1 MTTSSIRRN
10 GRKKPSISFLCSG
23 CGFTTVRW
31 MGFCPQ
37 CRAEGS
43 LVETDG
49 SQGAAAESLAL
60 SNIDIGEEVRLPTGI
75 AEIDRALGGG
85 IVRGSVLLVGGEPGV
100 GKSTLLLQMA
110 DRLAGPVLYA
120 SAEESASQIALR
132 AGRLGL
138 DAAQVDIVVG
148 NSVEEILA
156 AASQASPAALIID
169 SIQTVT
175 TDRADGSAGG
185 VVQVRE
191 SAARFIDF
199 AKKSGT
205 VVVLVGHVTK
215 DGSIAGP
222 RTLEHMVD
230 VVLYLEGE
238 ADGGLRLLRSLKN
251 RYGSVNE
258 VGVFTMEDDG
268 LADVPDPSGVLVAAH
283 RSGASGTVLFPV
295 VEGRRSML
303 CEVQALVVPTYL
315 PQPRR
320 SVKGLDGARVHQL
333 LAVLDRHARISLSA
347 SDVHVNVVGGVRLR
361 DPAVDL
367 PVALAIVSSVLDKPL
382 PLTAAWG
389 EVGLT
394 GEIRA
399 SSHHDRRR
407 AESARFEPEVT
418 VHSGDG
424 GVGTLREALLAAGLG
439 AMAPRVGGSPRPARL
454 RG

>member
-1 MTTSSIRRN
+1 
-10 GRKKPSISFLCSG
+10 
-23 CGFTTVRW
+23 

-43 LVETDG
+43 LVEVTDPHAI
-49 SQGAAAESLAL
+49 STESLAL
-60 SNIDIGEEVRLPTGI
+60 RDIAIGTEVRFLSGVG
-75 AEIDRALGGG
+75 EFDRVLGEGL
-85 IVRGSVLLVGGEPGV
+85 VAGSVLLVGGEPGV
-100 GKSTLLLQMA
+100 GKSTLLLQIA
-110 DRLAGPVLYA
+110 DSVNGPVLYA
-120 SAEESASQIALR
+120 SAEESAAQVALR
-132 AGRLGL
+132 AERLDLGA
-138 DAAQVDIVVG
+138 DGVDVLVS
-148 NSVEEILA
+148 NSVESILGA
-156 AASQASPAALIID
+156 AGQAKPAALIID

-175 TDRADGSAGG
+175 TEHADGSAGG

-191 SAARFIDF
+191 SAASLIEF
-199 AKKSGT
+199 AKRTGT

-238 ADGGLRLLRSLKN
+238 GDGGLRLLRSLKN

-258 VGVFTMEDDG
+258 VGVFTMEEDG

-283 RSGASGTVLFPV
+283 RSGAAGTVLFPV

-303 CEVQALVVPTYL
+303 CEVQALVVPTSL

-333 LAVLDRHARISLSA
+333 LAVLERHAGLSLSK

-367 PVALAIVSSVLDKPL
+367 PVALAVVSSVLDQPL
-382 PLTAAWG
+382 PLVAAWG

-394 GEIRA
+394 GEVRA
-399 SSHHDRRR
+399 ASHQERRQSE
-407 AESARFEPEVT
+407 AARFEPALT
-418 VHSGDG
+418 VHPGDG
-424 GVGTLREALLAAGLG
+424 GVGTVREALLAAGLG
-439 AMAPRVGGSPRPARL
+439 SRAGLATSVSQFRR
-454 RG
+454 